1 MVSNNKNQLVLNA
14 VSSLPVPSSKKPD
27 TFMPSSY
34 QSANTFFH
42 FMDKERFLH
51 EIIKEKKIYPRF
63 CEEDISNLELDI
75 RSISI
80 AMKCFC
86 DIPLHL
92 VSEHKKEYGSYC
104 IGLSKE
110 WGIQSG
116 LQPVI
121 YYNSDSSYT
130 RILKSSYNA
139 AMKYAADDNL
149 VDEVGGLVNHA
160 FKYIKPVIGT
170 DLKTKKLK
178 DFTDEKE
185 WRFVPDILGLDF
197 SEIIVKKG
205 IIKDKALIEEYN
217 KSIRENKYCLSF
229 DYDDIKYLFV
239 NNDSQRRRLIKLIN
253 KLECS
258 QIEKDRLI
266 TKICVWKE
274 REGDF

>member
-1 MVSNNKNQLVLNA
+1 MSITVDKKIVINDASKLPTPSTRL
-14 VSSLPVPSSKKPD
+14 SS
-27 TFMPSSY
+27 TFMPISY

-42 FMDKERFLH
+42 FMDKEKYLH
-51 EIIKEKKIYPRF
+51 EIIKDKKMYPRF
-63 CEEDISNLELDI
+63 CEEDISSLDLDI
-75 RSISI
+75 KSIRI

-110 WGIQSG
+110 WGMRNG

-121 YYNSDSSYT
+121 YYNTDSSFT
-130 RILKSSYNA
+130 NVFKTSYNA
-139 AMKYAADDNL
+139 AMKYAIDDTL
-149 VDEVGGLVNHA
+149 IDEVGGIINHA
-160 FKYIKPVIGT
+160 FKYIKPVIGS
-170 DLKTKKLK
+170 DLKTKKIK

-185 WRFVPDILGLDF
+185 WRYVPNITDLDF
-197 SEIIVKKG
+197 SEVLVKKG
-205 IIKDKALIEEYN
+205 IIKDQQLIEKYN
-217 KSIRENKYCLSF
+217 QNIKESKYCLSY

-266 TKICVWKE
+266 SKICVWVE